1 MIMIIIAIVIVAS
14 TSIVAIV
21 VIVSL
26 LLLSALDFGCSHSRI
41 QPDGIEYCII
51 SSGIVSHARLCTGF
65 FPASG
70 SVFTLLVSNI
80 GPESDGFPFALS
92 LRGLRSRMSCFWR
105 FRV

>member
-1 MIMIIIAIVIVAS
+1 MIIIAIVIVAS
-14 TSIVAIV
+14 TSIAIV

-26 LLLSALDFGCSHSRI
+26 LLLSALDFDCSHSRI

-65 FPASG
+65 LPASG